1 MLLDLVTVVVLL
13 LCLSRSTP
21 TTSACN
27 VDPPNQC
34 PWYNPALPD
43 TQRIAALVQQLTT
56 PEKIQLMGSMSP
68 AVPRLHVPAY
78 AWWSEAAHG
87 IAWAGIATVF
97 PCSMALG
104 ATFDPKNVE
113 AAGKAMSEQDV
124 VKFGSL
130 EASTASRMD
139 LLRLQSSQRVA
150 SLAQGSVGFG
160 HKT

>member
-1 MLLDLVTVVVLL
+1 MIHQDLQVVTVVVLL
-13 LCLSRSTP
+13 LCLTTSTP
-21 TTSACN
+21 TTSASACN

-43 TQRIAALVQQLTT
+43 TQRISALVQHLTT

-104 ATFDPKNVE
+104 ATFDPKMLKRLAKPCRTKHERNT
-113 AAGKAMSEQDV
+113 
-124 VKFGSL
+124 
-130 EASTASRMD
+130 ST
-139 LLRLQSSQRVA
+139 
-150 SLAQGSVGFG
+150 
-160 HKT
+160 T

>member
-113 AAGKAMSEQDV
+113 AAGKAMSDEARAKHINHLNGTSGDSDRYFGLDFFGCDV
-124 VKFGSL
+124 FSNI
-130 EASTASRMD
+130 
-139 LLRLQSSQRVA
+139 
-150 SLAQGSVGFG
+150 F
-160 HKT
+160 